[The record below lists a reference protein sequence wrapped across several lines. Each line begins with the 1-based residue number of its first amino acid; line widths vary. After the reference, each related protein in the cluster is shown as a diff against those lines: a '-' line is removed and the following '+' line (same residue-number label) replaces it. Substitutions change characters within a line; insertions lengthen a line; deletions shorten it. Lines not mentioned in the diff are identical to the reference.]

1 MGKFDIFVIGLLM
14 VIGSLMIMALFSE
27 VQYADEK
34 ETENL
39 RLINSFEEYDKQ
51 EYPVKEYNK
60 PKFCSFKVLDEFKC
74 NGDEIIQKYQ
84 ISDCSYKW
92 IYYRLC
98 SYGCDDGMCIDK
110 PIPEDTSSG
119 IVCTYNYYNCSD
131 FSTYREAREV
141 FDYCKSQG
149 QGDIHWLDGDDDG
162 IPCEA
167 LW

>member
-14 VIGSLMIMALFSE
+14 VAGSLILMAEFSE
-27 VQYADEK
+27 AEFQYTDEK
-34 ETENL
+34 ETENI
-39 RLINSFEEYDKQ
+39 RLINSFEEYDK
-51 EYPVKEYNK
+51 
-60 PKFCSFKVLDEFKC
+60 PKF
-74 NGDEIIQKYQ
+74 
-84 ISDCSYKW
+84 
-92 IYYRLC
+92 
-98 SYGCDDGMCIDK
+98 
-110 PIPEDTSSG
+110 
-119 IVCTYNYYNCSD
+119 VCTYNYYNCPD